1 MVSNDMFQLGMW
13 TENGA
18 VCVFFWYVTINTFFH
33 TGFSALHWA
42 VDGGHID
49 VVQYILREGVPVSQ
63 PMGTCIPFTSGCGLV
78 TLGVLDLNRWT
89 MWTAV
94 QCQGGP
100 LS

>member
-18 VCVFFWYVTINTFFH
+18 VCFFFWYVTISTFFH

-49 VVQYILREGVPVSQ
+49 VVQYILGEGVPVSH
-63 PMGTCIPFTSGCGLV
+63 MGTSITSNGTCIPSKCL
-78 TLGVLDLNRWT
+78 TLGVVYKWVWSGD
-89 MWTAV
+89 
-94 QCQGGP
+94 
-100 LS
+100 